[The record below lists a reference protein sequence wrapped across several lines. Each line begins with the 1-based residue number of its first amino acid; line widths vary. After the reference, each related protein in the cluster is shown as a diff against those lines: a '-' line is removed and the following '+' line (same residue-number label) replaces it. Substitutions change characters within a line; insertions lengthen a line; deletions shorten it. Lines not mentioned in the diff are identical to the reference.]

1 MTNFRFNGAFQN
13 KGKLKLRRAIIV
25 KRQQKFL
32 FWHYFLVTK
41 HFKMQ
46 KCIGIIM
53 YLLLVPFVLSFKKS
67 RKDST
72 IIAIFYQK
80 QVVFEGH
87 TVIKTFSGLSADKLQ
102 LFFLF

>member
-1 MTNFRFNGAFQN
+1 
-13 KGKLKLRRAIIV
+13 
-25 KRQQKFL
+25 
-32 FWHYFLVTK
+32 
-41 HFKMQ
+41 
-46 KCIGIIM
+46 M